1 MDARAISSSWRILGS
16 VGANAILTVL
26 AAVVLLPYAWML
38 LTVTRAPADIFSE
51 PFGLPHDPGIVLDN
65 FRRAFQTVPM
75 ARFLLNGFVV
85 VASLLVLQLA
95 VAIPCAYALAKF
107 RFRGN
112 TMMFAAIVA
121 ALCVPIQVPMLPIYI
136 ALASLGALDSYF
148 ALIFPF
154 ILSPFA
160 IFLLRQRFKSFPDEI
175 IQAARLD
182 GFSEIEI
189 LARLVVPS
197 AKPVIA
203 AFAIFSITA
212 HWNDLYWPLIVVS
225 SQTMATP
232 PLGMLFFRDGDLGT
246 DYGALMAGAIVTVAP
261 VMVIFLIAQRHFI
274 RGLAMTGL
282 R

>member
-1 MDARAISSSWRILGS
+1 MVLRPQSGSIKLSSIGAHTIL
-16 VGANAILTVL
+16 LL
-26 AAVVLLPYAWML
+26 AASGVLLPYVWML
-38 LTVTRAPADIFSE
+38 LTAMRSPADIFSS
-51 PFGLPHDPGIVLDN
+51 PFGLPHDLHFLFEN
-65 FRRAFQTVPM
+65 LRRAFQSVPM
-75 ARFLLNGFVV
+75 ARFLVNGAVV
-85 VASLLVLQLA
+85 VTCLLVLQLA

-107 RFRGN
+107 DFQGK
-112 TMMFAAIVA
+112 TLLFGVVVA
-121 ALCVPIQVPMLPIYI
+121 ALCIPIQVPMLPIFI
-136 ALASLGALDSYF
+136 ALAYLGALDSYF

-154 ILSPFA
+154 VVSPFA
-160 IFLLRQRFKSFPDEI
+160 IFLLRQHFKSFPDEI

-189 LARLVVPS
+189 MTWLVVPS

-212 HWNDLYWPLIVVS
+212 HWNDLYWPLIVVT

-246 DYGALMAGAIVTVAP
+246 EYGAFMAGAIATVLP
-261 VMVIFLIAQRHFI
+261 VMAIFLVAQRQFV
-274 RGLAMTGL
+274 RGLTMTGL

>member
-1 MDARAISSSWRILGS
+1 MGAHPTFFRRVLRT
-16 VGANAILTVL
+16 VGTNAVLIGLATVI
-26 AAVVLLPYAWML
+26 LLPFAWML
-38 LTVTRAPADIFSE
+38 LTVARAPADIFSD
-51 PFGLPHDPGIVLDN
+51 PFGLPHDPGIIVEN
-65 FRRAFQTVPM
+65 FRRAFTAVPM
-75 ARFLLNGFVV
+75 ARFLMNGAVV
-85 VASLLVLQLA
+85 IGCLLALQLA
-95 VAIPCAYALAKF
+95 VAIPAAYALAKF
-107 RFRGN
+107 RFPGSRAL
-112 TMMFAAIVA
+112 FALTVA

-160 IFLLRQRFKSFPDEI
+160 IFLLRQQFKSFPDEI
-175 IQAARLD
+175 VQAARLD

-189 LARLVVPS
+189 LLRLIVPS
-197 AKPVIA
+197 ARPVIA
-203 AFAIFSITA
+203 AFAVFSITA

-274 RGLAMTGL
+274 RGLTMTGL

>member
-1 MDARAISSSWRILGS
+1 MAAAAI
-16 VGANAILTVL
+16 VL
-26 AAVVLLPYAWML
+26 MPYAWML
-38 LTVTRAPADIFSE
+38 LTVTRAPADIFSD
-51 PFGLPHDPGIVLDN
+51 PFGLPHDPGIVVEN

-75 ARFLLNGFVV
+75 ARFLFNGVVV

-95 VAIPCAYALAKF
+95 VAVPCAYALAKF

-112 TMMFAAIVA
+112 RVLFAMVVS

-136 ALASLGALDSYF
+136 ALASLNALDSYF

-189 LARLVVPS
+189 LLKLVVPS

-232 PLGMLFFRDGDLGT
+232 PLGMLFFRDGDIGT

-261 VMVIFLIAQRHFI
+261 VMAVFLVAQRHFI